1 MRRHVAASV
10 APAAL
15 FRAARCAMSAS
26 MIALSRRAALA
37 LALAAAAT
45 PALAQGPSAPAAY
58 TPKEAF
64 QKVEAGEAILVDIR
78 TPEEWAETGV
88 PKGAHKLDMT
98 DPQFL
103 TRLGALRDA
112 NKGKTIALICRSS
125 NRSEYAQ
132 KALAARG
139 WTNVVDV
146 AGGLVGSKRDPGW
159 SAAGLPMQR

>member
-1 MRRHVAASV
+1 
-10 APAAL
+10 
-15 FRAARCAMSAS
+15 
-26 MIALSRRAALA
+26 MIALTRRAALA
-37 LALAAAAT
+37 LALAAAVT
-45 PALAQGPSAPAAY
+45 PALAQGPAAPAAY

-64 QKVEAGEAILVDIR
+64 AKVEAGEAILVDIR
-78 TPEEWAETGV
+78 TPEEWADTGV

-103 TRLGALRDA
+103 TKLATLRDA

-125 NRSEYAQ
+125 NRSEHAQ

-146 AGGLVGSKRDPGW
+146 AGGLAGSKRDPGW
-159 SAAGLPMQR
+159 AAAGLPMQR